1 MTEILLRPALL
12 EDLDTLLEFEQG
24 VISAERPFEPT
35 LKAGHINYYDIR
47 QMIQSEDIELLV
59 ALIEDEIVGSGYAR
73 IEKAKPFQ
81 NHDYYA
87 YLGFMYVKP
96 EYRGRGIN
104 QKILEALIL
113 WARSKNID
121 EIRLDVFHNN
131 LPAIRAYEKAGFK
144 KLSVKM
150 RLDAGDETSPL

>member
-1 MTEILLRPALL
+1 MREILLRPARL
-12 EDLDTLLEFEQG
+12 EDLDILLEFEQG
-24 VISAERPFEPT
+24 VILAERPFEPT
-35 LKAGHINYYDIR
+35 LKPEHIHYYDIR
-47 QMIQSEDIELLV
+47 QMIQSEDIALLV

-96 EYRGRGIN
+96 EYRGKGIN

-113 WARSKNID
+113 WARSKKID
-121 EIRLDVFHNN
+121 EIRLDVFHEN
-131 LPAIRAYEKAGFK
+131 LPAVSAYEKAGFK
-144 KLSVKM
+144 KLLVKM
-150 RLDAGDETSPL
+150 RLDIGDNN